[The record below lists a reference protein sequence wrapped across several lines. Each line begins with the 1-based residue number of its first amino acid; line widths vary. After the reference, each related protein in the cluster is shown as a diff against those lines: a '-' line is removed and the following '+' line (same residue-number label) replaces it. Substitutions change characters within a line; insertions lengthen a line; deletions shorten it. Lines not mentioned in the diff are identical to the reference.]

1 MMAPLVASQHC
12 TAVPVLESTPDY
24 LATGAGKDSQCHLPA
39 GTPMAAK
46 IPTLERM
53 PSVFAWMSESQGVTG

>member
-39 GTPMAAK
+39 GTPMAA
-46 IPTLERM
+46 
-53 PSVFAWMSESQGVTG
+53 